1 MSKVNYSTK
10 QINKPS
16 KQHTY
21 DSRKSLPLWEEEIND
36 QTGAAV
42 GWLSL
47 YHLEGTEEF
56 VVLYSDLAKRRVCRS
71 AADAKAKKA
80 EELANAEFAKEP
92 ETIEIDGQTYHI
104 MSLGNSVTVTVDGED
119 FTAYKP
125 TVSGGRINI
134 SRHYT
139 DTAEWIYD
147 VTENYLGKFIIT
159 AWKTLNPDRFA
170 ALPSTPEQLEER
182 NRRWLEEEA
191 AAFAAEKQSA

>member
-56 VVLYSDLAKRRVCRS
+56 VVL
-71 AADAKAKKA
+71 KAKKA